1 MVLRQLLA
9 ATAAATVLASPA
21 MAEGLESSY
30 LGTGM
35 AIGLNG
41 QGGAASLVG
50 RAALPAG
57 ALMLS
62 FRPQLNIY
70 NSVEGAVGA
79 TLDVPVASE
88 TNFYV
93 GGGGAFR
100 NASSTGVLTGV
111 DSSVGYVQL
120 GAETGLA
127 PRIALYLDGKI
138 TLGSQTQ
145 FVPTLGLGY
154 RF

>member
-1 MVLRQLLA
+1 MVLRQLLT
-9 ATAAATVLASPA
+9 ATAAATVLSAPV
-21 MAEGLESSY
+21 MGQGLESSY

-41 QGGAASLVG
+41 QGGAAALVG

-57 ALMLS
+57 SVMLS

-70 NSVEGAVGA
+70 DSVEGAVGA
-79 TLDVPVASE
+79 TLDVPVARE
-88 TNFYV
+88 TNLYV
-93 GGGGAFR
+93 GGGAAFR
-100 NASSTGVLTGV
+100 DANSTGVLTGA

-127 PRIALYLDGKI
+127 PRVALYLDGKI
-138 TLGSQTQ
+138 TFGSQTQ
-145 FVPTLGLGY
+145 LVPTLGLGY